1 MRPKHSPLFLARR
14 SYRVRRLRDFA
25 RLLPV
30 LGTFLVLLPVLWAP
44 AATSAPDTA
53 PDGIYLFVVWAGLV
67 VAAALMARG
76 LGSEANKTETETGAG
91 AAAEGED

>member
-1 MRPKHSPLFLARR
+1 VRPSRTPLFLARR

-67 VAAALMARG
+67 VAAAAALMARG
-76 LGSEANKTETETGAG
+76 LGSEANKTETGAG

>member
-1 MRPKHSPLFLARR
+1 MRAPRSPLFLARR
-14 SYRVRRLRDFA
+14 SYRARRLRDGA

-30 LGTFLVLLPVLWAP
+30 FGTFLVLLPVLWVPDVTAVR
-44 AATSAPDTA
+44 DTA

-76 LGSEANKTETETGAG
+76 LGSEANKTETGAG

>member
-1 MRPKHSPLFLARR
+1 MRAPRSPLFLARR
-14 SYRVRRLRDFA
+14 SYRARRLRDGA

-30 LGTFLVLLPVLWAP
+30 FGTFLVLLPVLWVPDVTAVR
-44 AATSAPDTA
+44 DTA

-67 VAAALMARG
+67 GVAALMARG
-76 LGSEANKTETETGAG
+76 LGADASDAETG

>member
-53 PDGIYLFVVWAGLV
+53 PDGIYLFAVWAGLV
-67 VAAALMARG
+67 GVAALMARG
-76 LGSEANKTETETGAG
+76 LGADASEAETG
-91 AAAEGED
+91 AEGED

>member
-53 PDGIYLFVVWAGLV
+53 PDGIYLFAVWAGLV

-76 LGSEANKTETETGAG
+76 LGADASEAETG
-91 AAAEGED
+91 AEGED